1 MKKNNLMKIAVAFG
15 AAILFATTMSGAV
28 SAYSIDTT
36 HQLDANEGSSQPTS
50 NGKIVIHST
59 DNMDAPAV
67 NNAIFEKRTWLTNTA
82 YVHYIVGDNGKVFQV
97 GQPGYVAWGAGANMN
112 YQAPVQIELAET
124 SNHEQFKTDYA
135 TLIELV
141 ANSARTYGIN
151 RVLNPAYGLNGVVTH
166 NYVSQVYGGTDHT
179 DPTGYLAKHGVSTTQ
194 LAQDIANGYSSLG
207 AGQPST
213 TTPTNPTA
221 PSNSKIPVGFTPENG
236 TFINGDT
243 PIMDRVGGASVYNTR
258 GEYLQPYASW
268 SYDSY
273 KRIGN
278 LVWIHQLFFNGTQN
292 IDVFIP
298 VREGSYPW
306 GTFK

>member
-1 MKKNNLMKIAVAFG
+1 MIKLNKLVVAFG
-15 AAILFATTMSGAV
+15 AAILVATTMSGAV

-36 HQLDANEGSSQPTS
+36 HQLGANEGSSQPTI

-59 DNMDAPAV
+59 DNMDAQAV
-67 NNAIFEKRTWLTNTA
+67 NNAIFEKRTWLANAA

-97 GQPGYVAWGAGANMN
+97 GQPGYVAWGAGANIN

-179 DPTGYLAKHGVSTTQ
+179 DPTGYLAKHGVSTEQ
-194 LAQDIANGYSSLG
+194 LAQDVANGYSSLG

-213 TTPTNPTA
+213 TTPTNPTTPSAQNEWAENWHFKNGNQPIQARLGTPSLSA
-221 PSNSKIPVGFTPENG
+221 PYAGKLPAWTTIYYDRVAVRDGYVWCHWTTNNGDSVWMPVHPVGTAN
-236 TFINGDT
+236 N
-243 PIMDRVGGASVYNTR
+243 
-258 GEYLQPYASW
+258 
-268 SYDSY
+268 
-273 KRIGN
+273 
-278 LVWIHQLFFNGTQN
+278 VWVSF
-292 IDVFIP
+292 D
-298 VREGSYPW
+298 
-306 GTFK
+306 

>member
-1 MKKNNLMKIAVAFG
+1 MKNKLMKTVVAFG
-15 AAILFATTMSGAV
+15 AAILFASTMSGAV

-36 HQLDANEGSSQPTS
+36 HQLGANEGSSQPTIS
-50 NGKIVIHST
+50 GKIVIHST

-67 NNAIFEKRTWLTNTA
+67 NNAIFEKRTWLTNAA
-82 YVHYIVGDNGKVFQV
+82 YVHYIVGDNGKVFQI

-179 DPTGYLAKHGVSTTQ
+179 DPTGYLAKHGVSTAQ
-194 LAQDIANGYSSLG
+194 LAQDVANGYSSLG

-213 TTPTNPTA
+213 TTPTTPTNPTT
-221 PSNSKIPVGFTPENG
+221 PSNSNIPAGFTPEDG
-236 TFINGDT
+236 TFINGDAE
-243 PIMDRVGGASVYNTR
+243 IMNRIGAASFNAAQGGYLPAYTSWKYDSWKRVGNYVMIHHVYN
-258 GEYLQPYASW
+258 G
-268 SYDSY
+268 
-273 KRIGN
+273 
-278 LVWIHQLFFNGTQN
+278 VH
-292 IDVFIP
+292 VFLP
-298 VREGSYPW
+298 VRYNSTAW

>member
-1 MKKNNLMKIAVAFG
+1 MTKNNLIKLVVAFG
-15 AAILFATTMSGAV
+15 AAILVATTMSGAV

-36 HQLDANEGSSQPTS
+36 HQLGANEGSSQPTI

-59 DNMDAPAV
+59 DNMDAQAV
-67 NNAIFEKRTWLTNTA
+67 NNAIFEKRTWLANAA

-97 GQPGYVAWGAGANMN
+97 GQPGYVAWGAGANIN

-179 DPTGYLAKHGVSTTQ
+179 DPTGYLAKHGVSTAQ
-194 LAQDIANGYSSLG
+194 LAQDVANGYSSLG

-213 TTPTNPTA
+213 TTPTGPTNPTTPSAQSEWAENWHFKNGDQPIQARLGTPSLSA
-221 PSNSKIPVGFTPENG
+221 PYAGKLPAWTTIYYDPVRDGYVWCHWTTNNGDSVWMPVHPVGAAN
-236 TFINGDT
+236 N
-243 PIMDRVGGASVYNTR
+243 
-258 GEYLQPYASW
+258 
-268 SYDSY
+268 
-273 KRIGN
+273 
-278 LVWIHQLFFNGTQN
+278 VWVSF
-292 IDVFIP
+292 D
-298 VREGSYPW
+298 
-306 GTFK
+306 

>member
-1 MKKNNLMKIAVAFG
+1 MKKNNLNKIAVAFG
-15 AAILFATTMSGAV
+15 AAILFVTTMSGAV
-28 SAYSIDTT
+28 KAYSIDTT
-36 HQLDANEGSSQPTS
+36 HQLGINEGSSQPTT

-67 NNAIFEKRTWLTNTA
+67 NNAIFEKRTWLTNAA

-124 SNHEQFKTDYA
+124 SNYEQFKTDYA

-179 DPTGYLAKHGVSTTQ
+179 DPTGYLAKYGVSTVQ
-194 LAQDIANGYSSLG
+194 LAQDITNGYSSLG

-213 TTPTNPTA
+213 TAPTTPTT
-221 PSNSKIPVGFTPENG
+221 PSKSTIPAGFTPENG

-243 PIMDRVGGASVYNTR
+243 EIMNRIGAASFNAEQGGYLPPYTAWKYDSWKRVGNHVMIHHM
-258 GEYLQPYASW
+258 W
-268 SYDSY
+268 
-273 KRIGN
+273 GN
-278 LVWIHQLFFNGTQN
+278 KHIFL
-292 IDVFIP
+292 P

>member
-1 MKKNNLMKIAVAFG
+1 MTENNLTKLVVAFG
-15 AAILFATTMSGAV
+15 AAILVATTMSGAV

-36 HQLDANEGSSQPTS
+36 HQLGANEGSSQPTI

-59 DNMDAPAV
+59 DNMDAQAV
-67 NNAIFEKRTWLTNTA
+67 NNAIFEKRTWLANAA

-97 GQPGYVAWGAGANMN
+97 GQPGYVAWGAGANIN

-179 DPTGYLAKHGVSTTQ
+179 DPTGYLAKHGVSTAQ
-194 LAQDIANGYSSLG
+194 LAQDVANGYSSLG

-213 TTPTNPTA
+213 TTPTGPTNPTTPSAQSEWAENWHFKNGDQPIQARLGTPSLSA
-221 PSNSKIPVGFTPENG
+221 PYAGKLPAWTTIYYDRVAVRDGYVWCHWTTNNGDSVWMPVHPVGAAN
-236 TFINGDT
+236 N
-243 PIMDRVGGASVYNTR
+243 
-258 GEYLQPYASW
+258 
-268 SYDSY
+268 
-273 KRIGN
+273 
-278 LVWIHQLFFNGTQN
+278 VWVSF
-292 IDVFIP
+292 D
-298 VREGSYPW
+298 
-306 GTFK
+306 

>member
-1 MKKNNLMKIAVAFG
+1 MKKLNKLVVAFG
-15 AAILFATTMSGAV
+15 AAILVASSMSGAV

-36 HQLDANEGSSQPTS
+36 HQLGANEGSSQPTS

-67 NNAIFEKRTWLTNTA
+67 NNAIFEKRTWLTKAA

-179 DPTGYLAKHGVSTTQ
+179 DPTGYLAKHGVSTAQ
-194 LAQDIANGYSSLG
+194 LAQDVANGYSSLG

-213 TTPTNPTA
+213 TTPTGPTNPTTPSAQNEWAENWHFKNGDQPIQARLGTPSLSA
-221 PSNSKIPVGFTPENG
+221 PYAGKLPAWTTIYYDRVAICDGYVWCHWITNNGDSVWMPVHPVGTAN
-236 TFINGDT
+236 
-243 PIMDRVGGASVYNTR
+243 
-258 GEYLQPYASW
+258 
-268 SYDSY
+268 
-273 KRIGN
+273 N
-278 LVWIHQLFFNGTQN
+278 LWVSFN
-292 IDVFIP
+292 
-298 VREGSYPW
+298 
-306 GTFK
+306 

>member
-1 MKKNNLMKIAVAFG
+1 MKKSMKLVVAG
-15 AAILFATTMSGAV
+15 MTTILFASTMSGAV

-36 HQLDANEGSSQPTS
+36 HQLGANEGSSQPTS

-67 NNAIFEKRTWLTNTA
+67 NNAIFEKRTWLTNAA

-124 SNHEQFKTDYA
+124 SNPEQFKTDYA

-179 DPTGYLAKHGVSTTQ
+179 DPTGYLARHGVSTAQ
-194 LAQDIANGYSSLG
+194 LAQDVANGYSSLG

-213 TTPTNPTA
+213 TTPTNPTT
-221 PSNSKIPVGFTPENG
+221 PSNSNVPAGFTPENG
-236 TFINGDT
+236 TFVNGDT
-243 PIMDRVGGASVYNTR
+243 EIMNRVGAASFNAAQGGYLPAYGTWKYDSWKRVGNYVMIHHVYN
-258 GEYLQPYASW
+258 G
-268 SYDSY
+268 
-273 KRIGN
+273 
-278 LVWIHQLFFNGTQN
+278 VH
-292 IDVFIP
+292 VFLP
-298 VREGSYPW
+298 VRYNSTAW

>member
-1 MKKNNLMKIAVAFG
+1 MKKLNKLVVAFG
-15 AAILFATTMSGAV
+15 AAILFASSMSGAV

-36 HQLDANEGSSQPTS
+36 HQLGANEGSSQPTS

-67 NNAIFEKRTWLTNTA
+67 NNAIFEKRTWLTNAA

-179 DPTGYLAKHGVSTTQ
+179 DPTGYLAKHGVSTAQ
-194 LAQDIANGYSSLG
+194 LAQDVANGYSSLG

-213 TTPTNPTA
+213 TTPTNPTT
-221 PSNSKIPVGFTPENG
+221 PSNSTIPAGFTPENG

-243 PIMDRVGGASVYNTR
+243 EIMNRVGAASFTAQKGGYLPAYGTWKYDSWKRVGNYVMIHHVYN
-258 GEYLQPYASW
+258 G
-268 SYDSY
+268 
-273 KRIGN
+273 
-278 LVWIHQLFFNGTQN
+278 VH
-292 IDVFIP
+292 VFLP
-298 VREGSYPW
+298 VRYNSAAW